1 MAAVPSTVSVCVV
14 LLRAQGRC
22 VNLVKKS
29 AHRHKFYRLY
39 APRRNNGQV
48 SAWSIEGW
56 EWRAVLRKSVR
67 ILAKKQRRCSP
78 GDRLVNRRCSTQ
90 APRGLQRDRGSKFLS
105 R

>member
-29 AHRHKFYRLY
+29 AHRHKIYRLY

-48 SAWSIEGW
+48 SARPIQ
-56 EWRAVLRKSVR
+56 VR
-67 ILAKKQRRCSP
+67 TSLVKASASSTSLA
-78 GDRLVNRRCSTQ
+78 
-90 APRGLQRDRGSKFLS
+90 
-105 R
+105 